1 MPATQ
6 TKLRRGTSSQ
16 VISMTPAE
24 AEVVVDLSNDRLH
37 LGDGVTAGG
46 IILPNAWDMQ
56 TNSFAFITAGGT
68 ANAITGTLAPAI
80 LSYTQ
85 PLSLKVKITNTN
97 TNAVTINL
105 NGLGTRN
112 IYKVAA
118 GALVPLV
125 AGDLIAGMIYEIT
138 YDGTQFLL
146 SGSAGGIIVVK
157 QGDLSTSTGSVS
169 LLVNLSAG
177 STSSTILPGGQYGF
191 YPETSYPNNGGGQV
205 VLGLSAGNTGGG
217 VGEAARL
224 AVLRITTASTNT
236 TFTATQRYVT
246 SSPPFDMGDG
256 EAAGFIFLLVDGN
269 GEVVSHYSAD
279 VPPWAYNGPTN
290 ITATHQ
296 CKKTGKKFCNIMKK
310 RSFEEIMDGAPIEYQ
325 LKEITQKMKNADMK
339 IIPHPFGDIPNDHH
353 VVMLDPMDSKIRS
366 IVDYQNAGGTDWV
379 ESLFNG
385 KIEIGDACTR
395 CGPKDVHIHKLKYK
409 YSGKF

>member
-1 MPATQ
+1 
-6 TKLRRGTSSQ
+6 
-16 VISMTPAE
+16 MTPAE

-37 LGDGVTAGG
+37 LGDGITAGG

-56 TNSFAFITAGGT
+56 TNAFAFITAGGT
-68 ANAITGTLAPAI
+68 ANAITGTLSPAI
-80 LSYTQ
+80 AAYTQ
-85 PLSLKVKITNTN
+85 PLSLKFKVTNTN

-112 IYKVAA
+112 IYKVAS
-118 GALVPLV
+118 GAIVPLI

-169 LLVNLSAG
+169 LTITAPAG
-177 STSSTILPGGQYGF
+177 ATGVILPGGEYGF
-191 YPETSYPNNGGGQV
+191 YPNCSIPSGNGSRV
-205 VLGLSAGNTGGG
+205 TIGLSGGATGGSSAT
-217 VGEAARL
+217 EAARL
-224 AVLRITTASTNT
+224 FGVRESTGGGPSSV
-236 TFTATQRYVT
+236 TATQRYVL

-256 EAAGFIFLLVDGN
+256 EAAGFIFLLLDGN

-296 CKKTGKKFCNIMKK
+296 CKITGKKFCNTMKK
-310 RSFEEIMDGAPIEYQ
+310 RSFEQIMDGAPIEYQ

-339 IIPHPFGDIPNDHH
+339 LIPHPFGEVPEGHH
-353 VVMLDPMDSKIRS
+353 VVLLDPMEDKIRS
-366 IVDYQNAGGTDWV
+366 IVDYQNAGGTDWA
-379 ESLFNG
+379 EALTNG